1 MGQRSVNSRY
11 ACFVGSNPS
20 PLTIMKKPYISPWIS
35 STYPSTEDEDY
46 SEVVLT
52 RLEGGIVIPAKWDTT
67 NKIWLFQEIKDY
79 QLTFEPL
86 AEVNVVA
93 WMYIPD

>member
-1 MGQRSVNSRY
+1 MVQRSVNSRY
-11 ACFVGSNPS
+11 ACFGGSSPS
-20 PLTIMKKPYISPWIS
+20 PLAVMKKPYISPWVS

-46 SEVVLT
+46 SEVVLA
-52 RLEGGIVIPAKWDTT
+52 RLEGGVVIPAKWDTT

-79 QLTFEPL
+79 QLSFTPL
-86 AEVNVVA
+86 GEVNVEA